1 MKLIAYSFT
10 DKGSD
15 LGEKISKNNE
25 YKIVHIRNKDLV
37 GGVKTHLKE
46 SYREYD
52 GIIFISATGIAIR
65 LINPY
70 IKDKSKDLPIVVID
84 DMGKFSI
91 SLLSGHL
98 GGANDIAGKIGKF
111 IGATTVIT
119 TASDNRGFQALDNF
133 AKKNN
138 YYIENKKYL
147 TRIMAMM
154 VNGKKI
160 GLFSPG
166 KMKMDYP
173 NIESIEDIK
182 DLKNIE
188 ALIIIDGENIDESSV
203 KIPSIKL
210 KRKDINIGIG
220 SRKGIETNRIIEA
233 IKDELKALDIDT
245 SRIKAMG
252 TVEVKKD
259 EKGIIEAAK
268 YFKSPLKIFSIEDIG
283 KVEDRFKKSEF
294 VKKTI
299 GVYSV
304 SEPAAYLLGGEL
316 LVKKAKHN
324 GITISISKE

>member
-15 LGEKISKNNE
+15 LGEKISRNNE
-25 YKIVHIRNKDLV
+25 YKIVHRRNKDLA
-37 GGVKTHLKE
+37 GGVKNHLRE
-46 SYREYD
+46 SYRKYD

-65 LINPY
+65 LIHPY
-70 IKDKSKDLPIVVID
+70 IEDKSKDLPIVVID

-91 SLLSGHL
+91 SLLSGHM
-98 GGANDIAGKIGKF
+98 GGANDIAEKIGSF
-111 IGATTVIT
+111 IGAAPIIT

-133 AKKNN
+133 AKNN
-138 YYIENKKYL
+138 SYYLEDKKYL
-147 TRIMAMM
+147 TRIMGMM

-160 GLFSPG
+160 GLLSPE
-166 KMKMDYP
+166 KIKMDYP
-173 NIESIEDIK
+173 NIENLEDIK

-188 ALIIIDGENIDESSV
+188 ALIIIDGKNIDELSLT
-203 KIPSIKL
+203 IPFIKL
-210 KRKDINIGIG
+210 RSKDINIGIG
-220 SRKGIETNRIIEA
+220 CRKGIETNRIIEA
-233 IKDELKALDIDT
+233 IEGELKALDIT
-245 SRIKAMG
+245 RSRIKAIG

-268 YFKSPLKIFSIEDIG
+268 YFKSPLKIFTIEDIK

-316 LVKKAKHN
+316 IVKKAKHK